1 MANQSAA
8 NVLMAGS
15 DSDSLYLGPAGT
27 DLSKIVDLTTTIP
40 TGLVDVGWLSEDGL
54 SLDLS
59 DSVEKLRGHQGH
71 GVVKTYMS
79 DSSTTLTA
87 TLLESKVETLQ
98 NFFNATITQSGEA
111 SNKVATATIPAARKV
126 IRLAG
131 VVDLVDTSASSVK
144 VRMVFPTLELGER
157 DSVAF
162 KYGEMVAYKYTLEVI
177 GSFKLISNAPGLV
190 TA

>member
-15 DSDSLYLGPAGT
+15 ASDSLYLGPAGT
-27 DLSKIVDLTTTIP
+27 NLSTIVDLTTTVP
-40 TGLVDVGWLSEDGL
+40 AGLVDVGWLSEDGL

-87 TLLESKVETLQ
+87 TLLESKVATLQ
-98 NFFNATITQSGEA
+98 NFFNATIAQSGTVP
-111 SNKVATATIPAARKV
+111 NKVATATIPAARKV

-131 VVDLVDTSASSVK
+131 VVDIVDTSDSAVK

-177 GSFKLISNAPGLV
+177 GSFNLISNAPGLV
-190 TA
+190 TV